1 MIRCLGLGVLAWGL
15 GLGHSAMAQEGL
27 VPGLQN
33 MGIYGGRV
41 ERTIAAAVDGA
52 TTRLYASFANPN
64 SVF

>member
-1 MIRCLGLGVLAWGL
+1 
-15 GLGHSAMAQEGL
+15 MAQEGL